1 MSLEVLW
8 SLGLAYPAQVV
19 NGLALFLALAGSW
32 LLLATRWRERRAL
45 ARVLMESE
53 GEALLEAL
61 APSAADA
68 ALDRLNRFFYAFGL
82 GSLGGGLALSWFS
95 TTLSTSLAG

>member
-1 MSLEVLW
+1 
-8 SLGLAYPAQVV
+8 
-19 NGLALFLALAGSW
+19 
-32 LLLATRWRERRAL
+32 
-45 ARVLMESE
+45 MESE

-82 GSLGGGLALSWFS
+82 VSLGAGLALSWFS